1 VTAHTGAPTGGSAS
15 TGNSEDQANVRNEP
29 SGTGIEDERVHFA
42 ARDTSLYPVLV
53 GVFVGLLLISNVA
66 AVKLIVVG
74 PLILDGGA
82 FLFPLVYIVGDVL
95 SEVYGW
101 RAARKAILL
110 GFGMAILAALTFA
123 AVQVSPAP
131 EAWGNQEAFEA
142 ILGFVPRIVLASVLG
157 FLVGQLLNAYVLVRI
172 KEHTKERHLW
182 ARLIG
187 STVVG
192 EFGDTL
198 VFCTVAF
205 YGVITGAE
213 FWNYVIVGYGYKTL
227 LEVVLLPITY
237 RVIAH
242 VKRREPTYDRPAVAV
257 AADGR

>member
-1 VTAHTGAPTGGSAS
+1 MTRNGDSGAGSGGA
-15 TGNSEDQANVRNEP
+15 
-29 SGTGIEDERVHFA
+29 RVHFA
-42 ARDTSLYPVLV
+42 ATDTSLYPVLV

-74 PLILDGGA
+74 PFITDGGA

-101 RAARKAILL
+101 RAARKAILV
-110 GFGMAILAALTFA
+110 GFGMAILAAVTFLV
-123 AVQVSPAP
+123 VQVAPAAD
-131 EAWGNQEAFEA
+131 AWENQAAFEA

-172 KEHTKERHLW
+172 KEHTRERHLW

-187 STVVG
+187 STAVG
-192 EFGDTL
+192 ELGDTL

-205 YGVITGAE
+205 FGVITGAE
-213 FWNYVIVGYGYKTL
+213 FLNYVIVGYAYKTL

-237 RVIAH
+237 SVIGY
-242 VKRREPTYDRPAVAV
+242 VKRREPSYDLPGALSEA
-257 AADGR
+257 